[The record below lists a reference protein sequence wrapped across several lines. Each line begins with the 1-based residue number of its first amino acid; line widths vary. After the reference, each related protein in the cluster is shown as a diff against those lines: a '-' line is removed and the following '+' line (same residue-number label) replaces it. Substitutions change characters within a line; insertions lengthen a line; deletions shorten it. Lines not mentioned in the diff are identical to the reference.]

1 MAKPRQ
7 RMAMDQLL
15 DRTLATAAWLAAA
28 LIVAALAWILRDLL
42 QQGLPHLNWRFL
54 TEEPSDSGRA
64 GGIAPVLISTLLI
77 LAVCLGTSVPLAL
90 ASGLFLAEFQRRRGG
105 MAPLVRYSLDTLA
118 GVPSIVFGLFG
129 NALFCRALG
138 LGYSLLAGGLT
149 LACMVLPL
157 LIRTMEQ
164 AFRAVPDAHRQAAVA
179 LGLPRWLTIRAVI
192 LPVALPGLVVGLVLA
207 IGRALA
213 ETAALLFTSGYVD
226 RLPASLL
233 DSGRA
238 LSVHIYDLA
247 MNVSGGAPLAAA
259 SALLLLILVLLLS
272 GGATVIAERWR
283 REVLDLRS

>member
-1 MAKPRQ
+1 MAERPR
-7 RMAMDQLL
+7 RVHTDQLL
-15 DRTLATAAWLAAA
+15 DRGLAAAAWLAAG
-28 LIVAALAWILRDLL
+28 LTVAAVGWILSDLL
-42 QQGLPHLNWRFL
+42 QQGLPHLNWSFL
-54 TEEPSDSGRA
+54 TQEPSDSGRA
-64 GGIAPVLISTLLI
+64 GGIAPVLVSTLLI
-77 LAVCLGTSVPLAL
+77 LAICLVVSVPLAL

-105 MAPLVRYSLDTLA
+105 VAPLVRYSLDTLA

-129 NALFCRALG
+129 NALFCRTLG

-157 LIRTMEQ
+157 LIRTMES
-164 AFRAVPDAHRQAAVA
+164 AFRAVPDAHRQAAAA
-179 LGLPRWLTIRAVI
+179 LGLPQWLTIRSVI

-226 RLPASLL
+226 RLPSSLL

-272 GGATVIAERWR
+272 GGATAVAERWR
-283 REVLDLRS
+283 RQVLEMGS

>member
-1 MAKPRQ
+1 MAERL
-7 RMAMDQLL
+7 RRVRTDQLL
-15 DRTLATAAWLAAA
+15 DRALAAAAWLAAG
-28 LIVAALAWILRDLL
+28 LTVAAVGWILSDLL
-42 QQGLPHLNWRFL
+42 HQGLPHLNWSFL
-54 TEEPSDSGRA
+54 TQEPSDSGRA
-64 GGIAPVLISTLLI
+64 GGIAPVLVSTLLI
-77 LAVCLGTSVPLAL
+77 LAICLVVSVPLAL

-105 MAPLVRYSLDTLA
+105 VAPLVRCSLDTLA

-129 NALFCRALG
+129 NALFCRTLG

-157 LIRTMEQ
+157 LIRTMEST
-164 AFRAVPDAHRQAAVA
+164 FRAVPDAHRQAAAA
-179 LGLPRWLTIRAVI
+179 LGLPRWLTIGAVI

-226 RLPASLL
+226 RLPSSLL

-272 GGATVIAERWR
+272 GGATAVAEHWR
-283 REVLDLRS
+283 RQVLEMGS